1 MVRRPRPLRQGVML
15 MAELLLVVIAL
26 VFVYG
31 IVTTIKK

>member
-1 MVRRPRPLRQGVML
+1 MLGGPALFDKGVML
-15 MAELLLVVIAL
+15 MAELLLIVIAL